1 VEEKKERK
9 LDEAS
14 IVLFTALF
22 IVIIYF
28 IGICKT
34 FTDIIYVIFG
44 SIFMFAVIVILY
56 KMDKK
61 QI

>member
-1 VEEKKERK
+1 MEEKKERK
-9 LDEAS
+9 LDEAD
-14 IVLFTALF
+14 IVLFTGFF

-28 IGICKT
+28 ISTCKT

-44 SIFMFAVIVILY
+44 SIFMFAIIVILY
-56 KMDKK
+56 KIDKK